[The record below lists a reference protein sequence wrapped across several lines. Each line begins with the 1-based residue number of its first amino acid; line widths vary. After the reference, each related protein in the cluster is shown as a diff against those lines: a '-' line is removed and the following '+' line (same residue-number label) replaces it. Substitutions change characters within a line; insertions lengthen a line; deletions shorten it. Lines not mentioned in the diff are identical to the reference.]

1 MRTRGGGQNCHRIDP
16 AHDKGN
22 RTTSATV
29 VVMTWPLLPEFCLQT
44 APHRGKSETL
54 EGTNVTLFWGNNL
67 VVFGESYRESEL
79 FLRGGASMR
88 FHPNRRASMDQR
100 PGPNIAR
107 AAAVVPTS
115 SHTHLSP
122 GTVSIFQISINA
134 IEVPTIGVHK
144 PATSSNPAPIKS
156 RAGIVTFIG
165 GRSVHSLKPARTIS
179 TEPTTTRM
187 RSNPAPG
194 HPPAN
199 VEYSLRNYA
208 PFST

>member
-1 MRTRGGGQNCHRIDP
+1 MGRVIDIQ
-16 AHDKGN
+16 
-22 RTTSATV
+22 S
-29 VVMTWPLLPEFCLQT
+29 
-44 APHRGKSETL
+44 
-54 EGTNVTLFWGNNL
+54 
-67 VVFGESYRESEL
+67 L

-88 FHPNRRASMDQR
+88 FHPNRRASMDQK

-107 AAAVVPTS
+107 AAAAVPNN

-122 GTVSIFQISINA
+122 GTVSIFQISIKA
-134 IEVPTIGVHK
+134 MEVPTIGVHK
-144 PATSSNPAPIKS
+144 PAISSNPAPIKS

-194 HPPAN
+194 QPPAN
-199 VEYSLRNYA
+199 VEYSRRKLRAFQYITRVLRCRGRSK
-208 PFST
+208 PHKEV